1 MSAES
6 LAPTHGVDIREK
18 SRPWMNKK
26 LLIAVALVVVAAGFL
41 LYNAMGKPS
50 GFYMTVTELQNS
62 TTDLEGKRI
71 RMGGDVEDGTIERGA
86 IGDPIKFV
94 VSDGQST
101 MPIVYDGAVPDIFSD
116 EAQVIA
122 TGTYKDGV
130 FHADELLT
138 KCPSRFEAAD
148 EGVSK

>member
-6 LAPTHGVDIREK
+6 LAPSQSVDIRKK

-50 GFYMTVTELQNS
+50 GFYMTVTELKNS
-62 TTDLEGKRI
+62 PTNYEGERI
-71 RMGGDVEDGTIERGA
+71 RMGGDVEDGTIVRGE

-94 VSDGQST
+94 VSDGQTT

-122 TGTYKDGV
+122 TGTYQDGV

-138 KCPSRFEAAD
+138 KCPSKFEAAD